1 VAPAG
6 GPMAG
11 LSWAGLATSRGP
23 GRPRRRR
30 GTEDTGS
37 RWSAGAMA
45 LPRPS
50 LPRPW
55 ASRPG
60 AYRRSSA
67 AGSPLPAPRPL
78 HRGTRRPARPGRQL
92 WRPHLHR
99 GHHRSSLTAHRAPK
113 ACHSP
118 AQTAG
123 QTLSQGSPPAVRT
136 QANGSSPPTDPAPG
150 SRACGPAVRPA
161 ACSPTDCVCWDR
173 TIRSIRHPRRGSPI
187 DITDPASPQR
197 AEQQLREGGTYFDF
211 TWALVLNELPDRGRD
226 CWCAPGP
233 TTHRAPLGSSPC
245 RWACS
250 TPPTEW
256 RSCGRSPGVRKPRS

>member
-1 VAPAG
+1 MPPPRGSPRPRPATFHAQNVNSEPSARSLSALGPSLRRIFARVLEHTRPRSVATTVVRSARTCNVDPADG
-6 GPMAG
+6 RMVG
-11 LSWAGLATSRGP
+11 LSWTGLSTSRGP

-30 GTEDTGS
+30 GREGTGS
-37 RWSAGAMA
+37 RRSAGAMA

-50 LPRPW
+50 LLRPS

-67 AGSPLPAPRPL
+67 AGSPLSTPRPL

-118 AQTAG
+118 AETAG

-136 QANGSSPPTDPAPG
+136 
-150 SRACGPAVRPA
+150 
-161 ACSPTDCVCWDR
+161 
-173 TIRSIRHPRRGSPI
+173 
-187 DITDPASPQR
+187 
-197 AEQQLREGGTYFDF
+197 
-211 TWALVLNELPDRGRD
+211 
-226 CWCAPGP
+226 
-233 TTHRAPLGSSPC
+233 
-245 RWACS
+245 
-250 TPPTEW
+250 
-256 RSCGRSPGVRKPRS
+256 